1 MVRCSGNA
9 VISPQEF
16 GVYFKIISIDES
28 STKASFVAIDSN
40 HDGIISRD
48 EFVAAGVDFF
58 TGVDEA
64 SGGLSLATLSCFHCL
79 RCLSVCLSVCLSFF
93 LSFFLFLSSYHVY
106 QYYCPCLNT
115 LCSSLYTL

>member
-64 SGGLSLATLSCFHCL
+64 SGSTLFWEPPLYCFVHTNNNHVCNYFYCIISLDHLSISQKLHKWNCANQTK
-79 RCLSVCLSVCLSFF
+79 
-93 LSFFLFLSSYHVY
+93 
-106 QYYCPCLNT
+106 
-115 LCSSLYTL
+115 